1 MPQANVLTTLDT
13 IRQELH
19 CQQQKILSLEEA
31 ARYLSPAGDGIAAR
45 SEPSDRVGRLAAQI
59 ADERAKLEEL
69 EERYSNA
76 VTDAAQILERLSDP
90 LEKEV
95 LTIRYITGGKWEEVA
110 KKVDCAVSTCYRI
123 QRRAIKNVQKVD
135 S

>member
-1 MPQANVLTTLDT
+1 MNQINVLTKLDT

-31 ARYLSPAGDGIAAR
+31 ARYLSPAGESIG
-45 SEPSDRVGRLAAQI
+45 SGGPSDRVGKIASQI
-59 ADERAKLEEL
+59 ADERSKLEEL

-95 LTIRYITGGKWEEVA
+95 LTIRYIAGGKWEEVA